1 MMMTTMMKKRKKG
14 GVRFTKKAHRK
25 MEKSMP
31 SYAAVF
37 LPLCATYFLQVDNKI
52 TPNRGGKAL
61 PLSRPPLLHL
71 SPNTFDKYLKR
82 IPVCR
87 EILNSYLLK
96 YFINGCSRQQNY
108 IVATSSHVPLPLRQ
122 PLLTFHSK

>member
-1 MMMTTMMKKRKKG
+1 MKIVLNRKKGKKQRFHDDDDDDEKRKKG
-14 GVRFTKKAHRK
+14 GVRSTKKHTEKK

-52 TPNRGGKAL
+52 TPNRGKKAFS
-61 PLSRPPLLHL
+61 LSRSHLPPFRNLHL
-71 SPNTFDKYLKR
+71 SSNTFDKYLKR

-87 EILNSYLLK
+87 EILNSYVL
-96 YFINGCSRQQNY
+96 
-108 IVATSSHVPLPLRQ
+108 
-122 PLLTFHSK
+122 